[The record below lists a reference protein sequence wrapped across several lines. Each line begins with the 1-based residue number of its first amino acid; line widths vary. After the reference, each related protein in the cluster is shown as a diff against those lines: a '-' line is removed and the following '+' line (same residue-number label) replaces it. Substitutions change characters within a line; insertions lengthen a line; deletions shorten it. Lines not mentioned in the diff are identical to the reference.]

1 MNAFEEIV
9 KLFLE
14 EDYWVKQF
22 VRVTRITLVLLHV
35 VQ

>member
-14 EDYWVKQF
+14 EDYWVKQC